1 MHLRVEQGFDYSHLQ
16 QQSVETREVAMV
28 DSTFFLF
35 SKVLLHFQRI
45 TPKSVQHL
53 LQSKLHFEG
62 LGRIVLV
69 PRGFMFCFS
78 TEALFRSFERIE
90 NAG

>member
-1 MHLRVEQGFDYSHLQ
+1 MHLKVEQGFDYSHLKQ
-16 QQSVETREVAMV
+16 QCVETREAAMV
-28 DSTFFLF
+28 DSTSLF

-45 TPKSVQHL
+45 TPRSVQHL
-53 LQSKLHFEG
+53 LQSRLHFEG

-78 TEALFRSFERIE
+78 TEALF
-90 NAG
+90 